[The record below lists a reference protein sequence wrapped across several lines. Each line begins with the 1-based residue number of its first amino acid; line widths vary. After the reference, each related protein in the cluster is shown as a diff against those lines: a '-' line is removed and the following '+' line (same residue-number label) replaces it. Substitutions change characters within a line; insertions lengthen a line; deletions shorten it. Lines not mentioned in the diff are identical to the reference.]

1 MKDDPVIVKTAELI
15 KENCSE
21 IVKIYLI
28 SYKVDNGGEVTS
40 FKLALIL
47 RDNAENLPELECRLY
62 LNVDCELPF
71 DMVIYRRSE
80 FDKLKS
86 EIGTFA
92 WKINNSGAVLYE

>member
-1 MKDDPVIVKTAELI
+1 MP
-15 KENCSE
+15 
-21 IVKIYLI
+21 
-28 SYKVDNGGEVTS
+28 
-40 FKLALIL
+40 
-47 RDNAENLPELECRLY
+47 LY

>member
-47 RDNAENLPELECRLY
+47 RDDA
-62 LNVDCELPF
+62 
-71 DMVIYRRSE
+71 
-80 FDKLKS
+80 
-86 EIGTFA
+86 
-92 WKINNSGAVLYE
+92 

>member
-47 RDNAENLPELECRLY
+47 RDDAENLPELECRLY

-71 DMVIYRRSE
+71 DMVITAEANSIS
-80 FDKLKS
+80 LKAKS
-86 EIGTFA
+86 APSHG
-92 WKINNSGAVLYE
+92 K